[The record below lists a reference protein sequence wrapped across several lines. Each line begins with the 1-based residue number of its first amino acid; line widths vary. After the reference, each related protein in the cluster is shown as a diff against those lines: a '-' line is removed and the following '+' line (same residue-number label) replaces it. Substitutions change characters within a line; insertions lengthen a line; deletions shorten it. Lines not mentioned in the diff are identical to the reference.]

1 MVNSL
6 FSTVVRKDQS
16 ISKHVMSEKELVHNR
31 CS

>member
-6 FSTVVRKDQS
+6 FSTMLRKDQS
-16 ISKHVMSEKELVHNR
+16 ISKHVMNEKELIQNR